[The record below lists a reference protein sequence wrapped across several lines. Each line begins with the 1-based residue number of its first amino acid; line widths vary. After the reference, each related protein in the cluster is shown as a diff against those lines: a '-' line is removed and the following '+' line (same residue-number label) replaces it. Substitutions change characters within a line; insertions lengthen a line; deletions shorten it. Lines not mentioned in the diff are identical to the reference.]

1 MNKIKFFTMA
11 ALAATVMT
19 SCNNDDEAVN
29 NSGRVEVKF
38 SAKAAQVETRVNE
51 TNWAANDPIGIYM
64 VDATAG
70 TLTAGNIVES
80 VDNRQY
86 KAAAAGANPD
96 FTQVGG
102 TIYYP
107 ATGNVKFLAY
117 YPYSSS
123 VTADFKLP
131 VSVSSQSSL
140 SAIDVLYAPV
150 TSTSYS
156 GSTAS
161 TPVALAFVHKL
172 VKLVFNISN
181 GTGVTEAPANGM
193 TVTIPGQQTAGVL
206 DLTNGVVTSSGAST
220 SISATGTATV
230 EAIVLPLAS
239 TSGITFSFTNNAGE
253 SFTGSMPSTTPK
265 WEGGNKY
272 TYTVTL
278 QKSTTGTAAT
288 IKGTISAWGDGGSG
302 SVTAE

>member
-64 VDATAG
+64 IDATAG
-70 TLTAGNIVES
+70 TLTAGNIVEG

-86 KAAAAGANPD
+86 KAAAAGTNPD

-107 ATGNVKFLAY
+107 ATGSVKFLAY
-117 YPYSSS
+117 YPYKASL
-123 VTADFKLP
+123 TDFKLP
-131 VSVSSQSSL
+131 VSVSSQTSQ

-150 TSTSYS
+150 TTASYS
-156 GSTAS
+156 VSTAA

-181 GTGVTEAPANGM
+181 SAGVTEPLANGM
-193 TVTIPGQQTAGVL
+193 EVVISGQQTTGVL
-206 DLTNGVVTSSGAST
+206 DLTTGVVTSSGAST

-265 WEGGNKY
+265 WDGGNKY

-278 QKSTTGTAAT
+278 QKSTTGAAAT
-288 IKGTISAWGDGGSG
+288 IQGTISAWGTGGSG